1 MMTKRNFLKKINSLT
16 KLHYKNSKD
25 YEKIINNIYFK
36 KTEVSEIEKVPF
48 LPSRIF
54 KDISLKSIPDEK
66 VFKVLNSSGTSSSG
80 LSKIYLDKINAAA
93 QTNVLNKI
101 VSKILGTKRL
111 PMIIL
116 DEKKNINDPKR
127 FNAKTAA
134 YLGFSLFGRNNFY
147 MIKDGKIDYKNLNI
161 FLENF
166 SNEKFL
172 IFGFT
177 SNVYDILVQN
187 LNLKKLK
194 YKSFKKA
201 VLIHGGGWKKME
213 NKKISN
219 LKFKELLLRKLKLNQ
234 IYNYYGLIEQTGSIF
249 FESEKCGFFTTNE
262 FSEILIRDK
271 NFKIAPNGSK
281 GFVQLLSLLPTSY
294 PGHSILTEDIGQ
306 IFNIKNCKCGNDAKH
321 FLIHGRLRESELRG
335 CSDV

>member
-1 MMTKRNFLKKINSLT
+1 MTKRNFLKKINSLT
-16 KLHYKNSKD
+16 KLHYKKSKD

-36 KTEVSEIEKVPF
+36 KTEVSELEKVPF

-194 YKSFKKA
+194 YKGFKKA

-234 IYNYYGLIEQTGSIF
+234 I
-249 FESEKCGFFTTNE
+249 
-262 FSEILIRDK
+262 
-271 NFKIAPNGSK
+271 
-281 GFVQLLSLLPTSY
+281 
-294 PGHSILTEDIGQ
+294 
-306 IFNIKNCKCGNDAKH
+306 
-321 FLIHGRLRESELRG
+321 
-335 CSDV
+335 